1 MDCKVC
7 GTLGAEIDAPCGK
20 CGYVHPS
27 LAAGK
32 SRIITDEDA
41 VVFTAEMK
49 PVLSDVAGIP
59 YGDCKCGC
67 KTAVQGLPCPS
78 CDEEVP

>member
-7 GTLGAEIDAPCGK
+7 GTPGAEIDVPCGK
-20 CGYVHPS
+20 CGYVYSS

-32 SRIITDEDA
+32 SHITDEDA
-41 VVFTAEMK
+41 VVFTAKMK
-49 PVLSDVAGIP
+49 LVLGDVAGIP
-59 YGDCKCGC
+59 YVDCPKCDC
-67 KTAVQGLPCPS
+67 KTAVSGVACPS